1 MQLLI
6 GFVSTAAT
14 EPQFLDIISINLWN
28 ILIALLNLAL
38 LFWLIKIF
46 LFKPIRKVLSDRR
59 AEIDHQ
65 YAAAEEAQRVA
76 DENRDAWTAKLA
88 TADAQAEAR
97 INDATDVAKRRAEQI
112 VKEADARAD
121 GIVRRAEEQAALER
135 KRATE
140 DMKREIVEV
149 STALTEK
156 MLEREV
162 NEADHRALIGDFIEK
177 IGDGDGSDGHQ

>member
-1 MQLLI
+1 MQLLT
-6 GFVSTAAT
+6 GMALTAVS
-14 EPQFLDIISINLWN
+14 EPQFLDIISVNLWN

-46 LFKPIRKVLSDRR
+46 LFKPIRKVLSDRQT
-59 AEIDHQ
+59 AIEHQ

-76 DENRDAWTAKLA
+76 DENRDAWAAKLA
-88 TADAQAEAR
+88 TADAEAEAR
-97 INDATDVAKRRAEQI
+97 INDATDVAKRRAQQI
-112 VKEADARAD
+112 VKDADERAD

-140 DMKREIVEV
+140 GMKREIVEV

-162 NEADHRALIGDFIEK
+162 NESDHRALIGDFIDK